1 MPNLRVYNG
10 STPDSQ
16 SIHSLDSVEE
26 EREAEGTHSK
36 EQQHFDSSSLS
47 SGNDEALLM
56 EEIPSSVENIEPDD
70 GNGPVSVEGVGQLL
84 TMVPVFLPVSFFFHF
99 SFPTLFICLF
109 LLSLSPFPSL
119 SLFPFSL
126 FLTPSLCSLWEM
138 CASVY
143 QLSRVVQVDHLY
155 ETQRTHQVCF
165 AEW

>member
-26 EREAEGTHSK
+26 ERETEGTHSK
-36 EQQHFDSSSLS
+36 DQQHFDSSSLS

-56 EEIPSSVENIEPDD
+56 EEIPSSVENVEPDD

-84 TMVPVFLPVSFFFHF
+84 VMVPAFLPVSLF
-99 SFPTLFICLF
+99 SFLLPCPFYVFSSFFPPPFLYFLF
-109 LLSLSPFPSL
+109 FPSPS
-119 SLFPFSL
+119 SLP
-126 FLTPSLCSLWEM
+126 PSHCSLWEM

-143 QLSRVVQVDHLY
+143 RLSRVVQVDRLY
-155 ETQRTHQVCF
+155 ETQRTRQVCF